1 MPWCTVNS
9 KKKCGNTAHCSTE
22 LDVRIRNICYTTHY
36 RESLRFGEHS
46 KVLERSVLCS
56 HCRSSWFYWFCAVFN
71 TLYKNWDI
79 SVDCRDVICWHFIL
93 AIVRDFD
100 VNVKPL
106 GLIFRINLQAQIKK
120 KKKKNLANQVISS
133 MSRYTLSTERK
144 EFQHETAH
152 NKVLLLYSIR
162 ITILRF
168 SRDIPVA
175 FLNFFV
181 SSSSMILDRR
191 QTSLRL

>member
-120 KKKKNLANQVISS
+120 KKKKILQTKWSPPWVDTRFLQKEKSS
-133 MSRYTLSTERK
+133 NMKLLTTKFYYYIQSGSR
-144 EFQHETAH
+144 F
-152 NKVLLLYSIR
+152 
-162 ITILRF
+162 
-168 SRDIPVA
+168 
-175 FLNFFV
+175 
-181 SSSSMILDRR
+181 
-191 QTSLRL
+191 